1 MASDSL
7 SIRDVG
13 KRAPDLTGDTGKQ
26 EKGPQIR
33 RCSLPH
39 IHMRCFFRSKTKT
52 SRNLLHSVVSKSPDF
67 VCEEVIVD
75 LGQHPDLPYLF
86 IIFSC
91 QYATLSFTLGVW

>member
-33 RCSLPH
+33 RFSLPH
-39 IHMRCFFRSKTKT
+39 IHMHCFFCSKTKT
-52 SRNLLHSVVSKSPDF
+52 SRNLFHSVVSKSPDF
-67 VCEEVIVD
+67 VCEEVIVKQK
-75 LGQHPDLPYLF
+75 GVILP
-86 IIFSC
+86 
-91 QYATLSFTLGVW
+91 

>member
-33 RCSLPH
+33 RFSLPH
-39 IHMRCFFRSKTKT
+39 IHMRCFF
-52 SRNLLHSVVSKSPDF
+52 LLENEDF
-67 VCEEVIVD
+67 SE
-75 LGQHPDLPYLF
+75 F
-86 IIFSC
+86 IS
-91 QYATLSFTLGVW
+91 

>member
-33 RCSLPH
+33 RFSLPH
-39 IHMRCFFRSKTKT
+39 IHMRCF
-52 SRNLLHSVVSKSPDF
+52 LLLENEDF
-67 VCEEVIVD
+67 SE
-75 LGQHPDLPYLF
+75 F
-86 IIFSC
+86 IS
-91 QYATLSFTLGVW
+91 